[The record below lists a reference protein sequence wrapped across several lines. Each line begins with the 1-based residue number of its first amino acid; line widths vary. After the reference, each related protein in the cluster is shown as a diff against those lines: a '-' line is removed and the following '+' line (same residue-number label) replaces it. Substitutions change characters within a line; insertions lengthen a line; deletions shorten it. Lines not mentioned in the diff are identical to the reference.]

1 MVSRPPPRSGEVT
14 TSTPRTTNW
23 PTYNPETIQRTS
35 PAKHSGIRSFA
46 TAGSGTGLPEPDLSG
61 EVPGSCDWPSK
72 LQGTSNPD
80 DNGGFDLQQRR
91 PDSPGHRPQ
100 KGEGD
105 RSLCGPRDV
114 DTGDPAGID
123 PSRGGQRAWFRQEL
137 KAAQQEAKAESKLY
151 QGQWPKR
158 RRPWDAAP
166 RPAGGDE
173 KKEGGEKDEMPPTNG
188 TKGRKGKGKG
198 KNSKRW

>member
-1 MVSRPPPRSGEVT
+1 MQLPAVARAYLSQIYLVKCPEAVIGLRNFRELRTLTTMVDLICNNDGLTALDIALKRVKAIEVFV
-14 TSTPRTTNW
+14 
-23 PTYNPETIQRTS
+23 
-35 PAKHSGIRSFA
+35 A
-46 TAGSGTGLPEPDLSG
+46 
-61 EVPGSCDWPSK
+61 
-72 LQGTSNPD
+72 QGTW
-80 DNGGFDLQQRR
+80 
-91 PDSPGHRPQ
+91 
-100 KGEGD
+100 
-105 RSLCGPRDV
+105 
-114 DTGDPAGID
+114 TGDPAGID

-198 KNSKRW
+198 KKSKRW